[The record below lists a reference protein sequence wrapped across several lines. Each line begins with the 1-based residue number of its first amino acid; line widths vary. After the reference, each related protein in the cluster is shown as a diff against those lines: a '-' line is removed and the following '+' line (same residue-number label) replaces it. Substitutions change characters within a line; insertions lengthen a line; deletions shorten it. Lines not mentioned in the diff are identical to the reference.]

1 MNWDDL
7 QYGAMKIINLYM
19 GDIPKERPQYK
30 THVGLSLT
38 RQDHNHIKH
47 DITQPFNITD
57 NSVHSIQ
64 SEDVLEHVE
73 YSKLPD
79 IINEVYRVLIP
90 NGLFRLSVP
99 DYGCDILYERSLK
112 DNNGNILFDP
122 GGGGF
127 LDEKSMKVINGGHLW
142 FPKYENVLRI
152 IAKTKFFTN
161 GRYDFLHY
169 YHGENYEIKNIDYS
183 LGYISR
189 TPDHDHR
196 VQDPRRPMSLVVDL
210 YKGDAS

>member
-1 MNWDDL
+1 MNWHDL
-7 QYGAMKIINLYM
+7 QYGAMKTINLYM

-73 YSKLPD
+73 YTKLPD

-142 FPKYENVLRI
+142 FPKYESVLRI